1 MKFPRDRFLIG
12 AYFYD
17 DTLYEDKYMK
27 DASDM
32 GIDFLVQ
39 TGAEKKFLDLCEK
52 YGIGVLATKILPRWW
67 GSDGSNAGGYE
78 KTMSNEVML
87 NAKSTYPDSS
97 ALWGDYLVDE
107 PSSKYFDGITRVV
120 KEYEKI
126 FPGQFPYINLYPN
139 YASVAQNTKEQ
150 AISQLGNA
158 TYAEHI
164 DEYLKKVDL
173 DYLCFDYYPFQGSNC
188 GTFDMY
194 LENLDIAAKACRKS
208 GRDLWLIIQ
217 TGAWLTTQNLK
228 EFQLRWQAFLSLA
241 YGSTVIMH
249 ATYCKGWWTEET
261 GCVNS
266 DGSKNPVYYY
276 AKRLNADLHALGERL
291 FLYRSTGI
299 TVHGDIENAHPRLAS
314 QLMRQKNSPDH
325 GIISNISITAD
336 GAVLAGH
343 FTNKDSGTP
352 AVLIVNMKDA
362 FDENAKVCGTVTLGE
377 KTFDFELPSGEGKL
391 FEF

>member
-1 MKFPRDRFLIG
+1 
-12 AYFYD
+12 
-17 DTLYEDKYMK
+17 MK

-87 NAKSTYPDSS
+87 KAKSTYPDSS

-107 PSSKYFDGITRVV
+107 PSSKDFDGITRVV

-164 DEYLKKVDL
+164 DEYLIQV
-173 DYLCFDYYPFQGSNC
+173 LCESHN
-188 GTFDMY
+188 
-194 LENLDIAAKACRKS
+194 
-208 GRDLWLIIQ
+208 
-217 TGAWLTTQNLK
+217 
-228 EFQLRWQAFLSLA
+228 
-241 YGSTVIMH
+241 
-249 ATYCKGWWTEET
+249 
-261 GCVNS
+261 
-266 DGSKNPVYYY
+266 
-276 AKRLNADLHALGERL
+276 
-291 FLYRSTGI
+291 
-299 TVHGDIENAHPRLAS
+299 
-314 QLMRQKNSPDH
+314 
-325 GIISNISITAD
+325 
-336 GAVLAGH
+336 
-343 FTNKDSGTP
+343 
-352 AVLIVNMKDA
+352 
-362 FDENAKVCGTVTLGE
+362 
-377 KTFDFELPSGEGKL
+377 
-391 FEF
+391 